1 MSKVREVPPEI
12 NAGPLLPG
20 TQFIDA
26 FRIDVAGQALD
37 ARQAAQ
43 RMMGRAPRWV
53 QALLTLR
60 NLLVAPFGLKTSGNT
75 EHPPR
80 ETIGLFPILT
90 QTPDRLVAG
99 FNDKHLDFRVVVDV
113 ATSGPDDAPGQQ
125 VTATTLVKTH
135 NALGRSY
142 LAVIKPFHRVITPA
156 MLRQVVT

>member
-1 MSKVREVPPEI
+1 MSRVQEVAPEVD
-12 NAGPLLPG
+12 AGPLLSG
-20 TQFIDA
+20 AQFADA
-26 FRIDVAGQALD
+26 FRIDVAGGALD

-60 NLLVAPFGLKTSGNT
+60 NLLVAPFGLKTSGST

-113 ATSGPDDAPGQQ
+113 ATSGPNEASGQQ
-125 VTATTLVKTH
+125 ITATTLVKTH
-135 NALGRSY
+135 NALGRLY